1 MSKLSKREVDAIVEK
16 VMEGIKTI
24 EDNKSKELFE
34 NSNNKE
40 AFLNKIKEIEELE
53 DKLNNLKDEIQ
64 GLKNSFKEEGLNVYY
79 RGRYNGLS
87 LLSRGGELI
96 EMELQ
101 NAKGGN
107 LSLQWKVEKE
117 LILQGINNKIDINT
131 IIGELIEKYK

>member
-64 GLKNSFKEEGLNVYY
+64 ELKNSFKEEGLKVYY